1 MANKMFTKRNGKQ
14 VPVAEFTQISIPYEA
29 MTSLLRLQ
37 EDYALKGQTYSIAG
51 VILDALD
58 KGVYTIRAHWKAA
71 AKNKELRETGKN
83 VREYI
88 RVQLAL
94 RKPIDPNVVAELSG
108 MAMPQES
115 VDDSEATLEILDS
128 ETADLTDVELE
139 QATAPDGHVS

>member
-14 VPVAEFTQISIPYEA
+14 IPVSEFTQVSIPYEA

-71 AKNKELRETGKN
+71 QKNKELRETGKN

-94 RKPIDPNVVAELSG
+94 RKPIDPQVVAELSG
-108 MAMPQES
+108 MSVPQES
-115 VDDSEATLEILDS
+115 VDEDTPEILD
-128 ETADLTDVELE
+128 TNVADLTDVELDA
-139 QATAPDGHVS
+139 ATSPSGSVS

>member
-14 VPVAEFTQISIPYEA
+14 IPVSEFTQISIPYEA

-58 KGVYTIRAHWKAA
+58 KGVYIIRAHWKAA

-94 RKPIDPNVVAELSG
+94 RKPIDPQVVAELSG
-108 MAMPQES
+108 MSVPQSE
-115 VDDSEATLEILDS
+115 VDDSEAPEVLDNDN
-128 ETADLTDVELE
+128 ADLTEEQLE
-139 QATAPDGHVS
+139 QATSPNGLAS